1 MSAIYCSQ
9 CGTKHGI
16 GSKFCTNCG
25 NSLGGFVNAVRQNT
39 HVQIPQKNTLSINN
53 SNLDEDGIP
62 TTFVKPSKLSYEI
75 ERSNTNKYSAKELLT
90 AAPLQES
97 EKRGSARVSNYK
109 KLTREEFMAQS
120 IKECSS
126 RSVNDIDET

>member
-25 NSLGGFVNAVRQNT
+25 NSLGGFVNTAKNNNNI
-39 HVQIPQKNTLSINN
+39 HIPQKNNLLNN
-53 SNLDEDGIP
+53 KSNLDEDGIP
-62 TTFVKPSKLSYEI
+62 TVFVKPSKLSYDI
-75 ERSNTNKYSAKELLT
+75 ESSNNNKYSAKDLLT
-90 AAPLQES
+90 ATPLQES
-97 EKRGSARVSNYK
+97 EKRNPTKISNYK

-126 RSVNDIDET
+126 RSVTDIDET